1 MELDLNADLTILT
14 IFLVSCSEPHKKG
27 LFDIKI
33 GNKTINLN
41 MDKTEL
47 CKLYESHEND
57 AGIVYFFLDNEDK
70 DNNFNA
76 TFYSNGKIK
85 TFYTMSQT
93 SPVIRFFKDIHIGMS
108 KDEFYNSLAM
118 KSKKDMNRYMNIKKI
133 RGTYIEIFID
143 HGVVGAAIWSY
154 RRCADGHNR
163 YILYMTEEELLMGKI
178 SSRGGYDGFV
188 LQRPKY
194 FFRAETDGSR
204 ERRIGTLYLHKK
216 KSHGRI

>member
-1 MELDLNADLTILT
+1 
-14 IFLVSCSEPHKKG
+14 
-27 LFDIKI
+27 
-33 GNKTINLN
+33 

-108 KDEFYNSLAM
+108 KDELYNSLAM
-118 KSKKDMNRYMNIKKI
+118 KSKKDHSDLYLVKFTNKEIEDISCFNQQNKKDMNRYMNIKKS

-143 HGVVGAAIWSY
+143 HGVVGAA
-154 RRCADGHNR
+154 
-163 YILYMTEEELLMGKI
+163 
-178 SSRGGYDGFV
+178 
-188 LQRPKY
+188 
-194 FFRAETDGSR
+194 
-204 ERRIGTLYLHKK
+204 RI
-216 KSHGRI
+216 IQNI